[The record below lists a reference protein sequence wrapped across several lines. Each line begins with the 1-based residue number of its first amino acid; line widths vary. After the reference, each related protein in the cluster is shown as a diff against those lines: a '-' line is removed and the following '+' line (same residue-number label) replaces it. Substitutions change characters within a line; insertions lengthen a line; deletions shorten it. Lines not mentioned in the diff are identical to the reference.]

1 MGTILNDKVKTD
13 QSNIGDINESMES
26 IGRKTTLIFII
37 KMTLTIA
44 SFVGFFFVAR
54 FMGPEVVGMIGFALG
69 FVGIFMASDYGFGM
83 AHNKRISEGLSLSE
97 CLGAYTLIK
106 SIITSIGVALLLLCL
121 FFWEDVLGH
130 GYEDPVQRQI
140 ILIILVYYVLFS
152 ISDISTQTFGGLRQ
166 SAKQQTPE
174 LIGTFARMPVMI
186 FVAMATLGVVV
197 LALSYVLTGAIMLAA
212 SLFLLRKYEIKRPS
226 KAILKSFALFAAPI
240 AIMSL
245 VQSVSVNVDKVII
258 QYFWNSTEVGYF
270 FGVQRLTL
278 LMLVISGSLA
288 PIFFSSISY
297 YHAKKAKRT
306 IKRLV
311 AMAERYLSM
320 VVTPMVVFFIV
331 LATPIIFILLS
342 SSFLPGAQILIW
354 LSVYGLLVALLQPYS
369 YFLAG
374 CNRPALLAKIGIFMS
389 SLNLALLLI
398 FVPKSLFGIKLFGYG
413 ALGAAMATTISTF
426 MGWITLK
433 FYSRK
438 VAGIRSSKRIVKHWV
453 AGALMGVVLYFLT
466 ENFWTISRFYDL
478 IIASI
483 FALVCYLGF
492 LALMKEFRKK
502 ELLYFIDILN
512 LRKMA
517 KYIGLELRE

>member
-1 MGTILNDKVKTD
+1 MENMVKAKTQDD
-13 QSNIGDINESMES
+13 QSARLKSPDSIES

-37 KMTLTIA
+37 KMSLTVA

-54 FMGPEVVGMIGFALG
+54 FMGPEPVGIIGFALG

-83 AHNKRISEGLSLSE
+83 AHNKRISEGLDLKE

-106 SIITSIGVALLLLCL
+106 CTITSIGVALLLLCL
-121 FFWEDVLGH
+121 FFWEDMLGH
-130 GYEDPVQRQI
+130 GYQDPIQKQV
-140 ILIILVYYVLFS
+140 ILVILAYYVLFS

-166 SAKQQTPE
+166 SAKQQAPE
-174 LIGTFARMPVMI
+174 FIGTIARMPMMI
-186 FVAMATLGVVV
+186 FVAVAALGVVV
-197 LALSYVLTGAIMLAA
+197 LAMSYVLTGAIMFVA
-212 SLFLLRKYEIKRPS
+212 SLFLLRKYRFKRPS
-226 KAILKSFALFAAPI
+226 KKILKSFTLFAAPI
-240 AIMSL
+240 ATMSI
-245 VQSVSVNVDKVII
+245 VQTVSVNLDKVII
-258 QYFWNSTEVGYF
+258 QYFWDSTEVGYF
-270 FGVQRLTL
+270 FGIQRLTL
-278 LMLVISGSLA
+278 LMLVISGSLV

-297 YHAKKAKRT
+297 YHTKKAKRT

-320 VVTPMVVFFIV
+320 IVTPIVVIFIV
-331 LATPIIFILLS
+331 LAAPIIFILLS
-342 SSFLPGAQILIW
+342 SSFLPGVRIMIW
-354 LSVYGLLVALLQPYS
+354 LSFYCLLVSLTQPQA

-374 CNRPALLAKIGIFMS
+374 CDKPTLVAKIAFILS
-389 SLNLALLLI
+389 SLNIVFLLI
-398 FVPKSLFGIKLFGYG
+398 FVPKSLFGVPLFGYG

-426 MGWITLK
+426 VGLVVLK
-433 FYSRK
+433 YYSKK
-438 VAGIRSSKRIVKHWV
+438 VAGIRSSGRIIKHWI
-453 AGALMGVVLYFLT
+453 AGALMGITLYLIT

-478 IIASI
+478 MFATI
-483 FALVCYLGF
+483 FALACYLGF